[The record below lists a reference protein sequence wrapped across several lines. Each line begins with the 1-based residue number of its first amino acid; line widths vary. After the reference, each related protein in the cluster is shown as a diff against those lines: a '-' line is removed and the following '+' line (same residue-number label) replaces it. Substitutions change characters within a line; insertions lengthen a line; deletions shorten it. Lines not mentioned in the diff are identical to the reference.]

1 MHIQQQGVGF
11 QECIAVSAQRV
22 PETGW
27 KVKGHVLCAARF
39 LWAFRGWQALVLGSL
54 HLCLGLFVPEQ
65 GRLSDQNVDER
76 SGREGNPRAEAWS
89 LVGKV
94 KD

>member
-1 MHIQQQGVGF
+1 M
-11 QECIAVSAQRV
+11 
-22 PETGW
+22 
-27 KVKGHVLCAARF
+27 KGHVLCAARF

>member
-1 MHIQQQGVGF
+1 M
-11 QECIAVSAQRV
+11 
-22 PETGW
+22 
-27 KVKGHVLCAARF
+27 
-39 LWAFRGWQALVLGSL
+39 LGSL
-54 HLCLGLFVPEQ
+54 HLCVGLSVPEQ

-76 SGREGNPRAEAWS
+76 SGREGNPTAEACS